1 MDMRTFLVIF
11 LISFFLLLIFL
22 FARNLE
28 ISKIGKFVSSTDVKP
43 SNEKWRVVVR
53 IEILNGKIV
62 NVTKNLIEVK

>member
-1 MDMRTFLVIF
+1 MRTFLVIF